1 MTARRLVET
10 PEGVRIAVELADLG
24 SRAVA
29 LLVDLIVIFCS
40 AAATVLF
47 ATWVFAVAFGSELAT
62 ALGMLAFFFF
72 RGPYFLFFELRWR
85 GQTPGKRLLGL
96 RVVDRHGGALSASG
110 LAARNLMREVEV
122 FLPLSLLAN
131 VGSGDPMFLAAL
143 VWAGVFA
150 LLPMFN
156 RDRLRLGDM
165 IGGTWVIAV
174 PPLALGQDLAARDP
188 VGDYR
193 FAKAQL
199 DRYGIAELQVLE
211 QVLRGS
217 KETAAGRETRREVAK
232 RICRRIGAD
241 EPIDRRGVD
250 AFLAAYYAAL
260 REHLER
266 LALFGERRAD
276 KRATERGSV
285 ENPR

>member
-1 MTARRLVET
+1 MTAQRMVET
-10 PEGVRIAVELADLG
+10 PEGVAIVVELADLG

-29 LLVDLIVIFCS
+29 LLIDLLVIFCGV
-40 AAATVLF
+40 ALTALF
-47 ATWVFAVAFGSELAT
+47 FTWVFALAFGSELAT
-62 ALGMLAFFFF
+62 AMWHLAFFFF

-96 RVVDRHGGALSASG
+96 RVVDRRGGALSASG

-122 FLPLSLLAN
+122 FLPLTLLAN
-131 VGSGDPMFLAAL
+131 VGSGEPMFLAAL
-143 VWAGVFA
+143 VWVGVFA
-150 LLPMFN
+150 LLPMFD

-174 PPLALGQDLAARDP
+174 PPLALGEDLTARDAA
-188 VGDYR
+188 GEFH

-217 KETAAGRETRREVAK
+217 KETAAGRETRREVAR
-232 RICRRIGAD
+232 RICRRIGAE
-241 EPIDRRGVD
+241 EPVDRRGVD

-266 LALFGERRAD
+266 LALFGERRVD
-276 KRATERGSV
+276 KRATESGSI
-285 ENPR
+285 EHSR